1 MNISPFN
8 FTFRLGAGI
17 LRIFTSLQ
25 TSVESRLFRET
36 FYKTSKMDKFMPSG
50 ICIKRIQQ
58 THAHAFLQVGQT
70 EYKCNKVLRQT
81 SYYRGYNS
89 CDLECIINLD

>member
-17 LRIFTSLQ
+17 LRTFTSLQ

-36 FYKTSKMDKFMPSG
+36 FYKMDKFMPSG
-50 ICIKRIQQ
+50 ICIKRVQQ
-58 THAHAFLQVGQT
+58 THAHAFLQVGQN
-70 EYKCNKVLRQT
+70 EY
-81 SYYRGYNS
+81 
-89 CDLECIINLD
+89 